1 MPDIKLRD
9 GSGVEQ
15 TYTGVDTITVPLADG
30 TGTWTYGL
38 TDEELTFSDCNY
50 LITDSSY
57 NLFKRYINRINII
70 PYERNNKKYIML
82 ERFSTSVDIEDLSGI
97 IIDCSGVDIVIA
109 NYGFSGN
116 KLKKLPQLIN
126 NEKCYISSGN
136 ILYNS
141 IESITEDEILSF
153 LNKFTKY
160 TNINSP
166 TGYTN
171 NCNYVP
177 YSGYLNNCLDLT
189 EVYKKW
195 HSIINNNDSSHDF
208 TSTPNADISGCRYVK
223 SIRNIPIQYIDTNAR
238 TSLIRFT
245 GSSMIPFTDSFA
257 FATNNGTP
265 YTMNWKSQTID
276 LSNISYTFGYSRDS
290 YSNDYS
296 SYAQGYWKV
305 NNNIFTSNN
314 MTVEEAKARY
324 DGLKTTDNWYSC
336 CNNSVTYDGKS
347 LYLALLFSRYNHD
360 SAVETINSLPD
371 TSEYLATAGGT
382 NTIKFRNYSGAC
394 TDGGGI
400 NDLTPEEIAVAS
412 AKGWTVTL
420 V

>member
-1 MPDIKLRD
+1 MPNIKLRD

-38 TDEELTFSDCNY
+38 TDEELTFSDCGY
-50 LITDSSY
+50 LITNSSY
-57 NLFKRYINRINII
+57 NALKKYINRINII
-70 PYERNNKKYIML
+70 PYEYNDNKYIML
-82 ERFSTSVDIEDLSGI
+82 VHFSSNANVEDLSSI
-97 IIDCSGVDIVIA
+97 IIDCNGVESVIA
-109 NYGFSGN
+109 SYAFDNCF

-126 NEKCYISSGN
+126 NENCYISGN

-141 IESITEDEILSF
+141 NDSITEDEILSF
-153 LNKFTKY
+153 LNGFTKY
-160 TNINSP
+160 TNKTDKLGTAS
-166 TGYTN
+166 
-171 NCNYVP
+171 NCAYVP
-177 YSGYLNNCLDLT
+177 YNGSLDNCLDLT
-189 EVYKKW
+189 EVHKKW
-195 HSIINNNDSSHDF
+195 HSIINNNNSYHNF
-208 TSTPNADISGCRYVK
+208 NSTPNADISPGRYVK

-238 TSLIRFT
+238 TSSIRFT
-245 GSSMIPFTDSFA
+245 GYSAIPFTDSFA

-276 LSNISYTFGYSRDS
+276 LSNVSYTFGYSKDS
-290 YSNDYS
+290 YSTNYS

-305 NNNIFTSNN
+305 ENNIFTSNS
-314 MTVEEAKARY
+314 MTVEQATARY

-336 CNNSVTYDGKS
+336 CNNSVRYDGKS
-347 LYLALLFSRYNHD
+347 LSLSLLFSRYNHD

-371 TSEYLATAGGT
+371 TSAYLATAGGT

-394 TDGGGI
+394 TDGGGT
-400 NDLTPEEIAVAS
+400 NDLTPEEIAVAT

>member
-38 TDEELTFSDCNY
+38 TDEELTFSDCSY

-57 NLFKRYINRINII
+57 NTFKRYINRINIL
-70 PYERNNKKYIML
+70 PYEYNNKKYIIL
-82 ERFSTSVDIEDLSGI
+82 EHFSSSSEVEDLSSI
-97 IIDCSGVDIVIA
+97 IIDCNGADIVLIGYA
-109 NYGFSGN
+109 FDGD

-126 NEKCYISSGN
+126 NENCYISSGN
-136 ILYNS
+136 ILCNS
-141 IESITEDEILSF
+141 NNSITEDEILSF
-153 LNKFTKY
+153 LNGFTKY
-160 TNINSP
+160 TNATGLS
-166 TGYTN
+166 GYTN
-171 NCNYVP
+171 NPNYVP
-177 YSGYLNNCLDLT
+177 YTGSLYNCLDLT
-189 EVYKKW
+189 EVHKKW
-195 HSIINNNDSSHDF
+195 HSILNNNDSSHNF
-208 TSTPNADISGCRYVK
+208 TSTPNADISPGKYVK
-223 SIRNIPIQYIDTNAR
+223 SMRNIPIQYIDTNAR
-238 TSLIRFT
+238 TNSIRFT
-245 GSSMIPFTDSFA
+245 GYNAIPFTDSFT

-265 YTMNWKSQTID
+265 YTMNWKSQTIE
-276 LSNISYTFGYSRDS
+276 LSHVTYTFGYSRDG

-305 NNNIFTSNN
+305 KNNIFTSDN
-314 MTVEEAKARY
+314 MTVEQAKARY

-371 TSEYLATAGGT
+371 TSEYLSTAGGT
-382 NTIKFRNYSGAC
+382 NTIKFRKYSGAC
-394 TDGGGI
+394 TDGGGT
-400 NDLTPEEIAVAS
+400 NDLTPEEIAVAT